1 MRGEGMS
8 VCDWM
13 WVRVC
18 QCVSGCGYVSTCVR
32 GYEYVSV
39 WLGKV
44 DVVMLVWAWRH
55 SDHQGFTQD

>member
-1 MRGEGMS
+1 MS

-18 QCVSGCGYVSTCVR
+18 RCVSGCGYVSTCVR

-39 WLGKV
+39 WLGIGRCGYV
-44 DVVMLVWAWRH
+44 GMGVEA
-55 SDHQGFTQD
+55 